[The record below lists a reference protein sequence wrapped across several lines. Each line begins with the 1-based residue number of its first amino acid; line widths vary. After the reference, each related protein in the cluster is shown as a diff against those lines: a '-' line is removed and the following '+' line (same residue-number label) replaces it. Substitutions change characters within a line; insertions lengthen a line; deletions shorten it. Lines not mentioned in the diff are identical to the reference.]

1 MGDRQKTQ
9 LPPSLG
15 DFLRKS
21 NPWWEGKPAEPVP
34 VFRRAALRSVKRR
47 LENGIAPI
55 VALRGPRRVGKTTI
69 QEQVIHEL
77 LAEEGFDGKR
87 IFRVQFDEIES
98 EPGVSIEGITNV
110 ILTLCFWY
118 ENNILGCTFTEA
130 ALDGKRA
137 YIFLDEVQ
145 NLHLWSGQLKAL
157 VDHFNVRVLIT
168 GSSALRIE
176 MGRESLAGRIATL
189 DLGTL
194 SLREIAELRGH
205 GIIPPLMP
213 DNGIAELMK
222 VEFWK
227 QAVAHGRSHEEAR
240 DLAFADFSERG
251 GYPESLVNFDMPW
264 PEMAEY
270 LNETV
275 VRRVLQHDMSFDRT
289 LGPLDHRQLEEV
301 FRLACTYAGQ
311 TPGPTTFVKVIS
323 QALKTNVDAERT
335 LAHLEFLDRSLLLRL
350 VPSLTTRTRGRKAGP
365 KICLCD
371 HALRA
376 SWLQE
381 VVPLVPDE
389 LERHPHLSDIGG
401 HIAESIVGYYLGSII
416 GLGLDHYPVRGPSD
430 PEIDFILTIGA
441 MRIPL
446 EVKYR
451 RTIDPHRD
459 TAGLRAFMKR
469 PIYNATFG
477 ILVTMLDDVE
487 IPDPRIVALPLSSLL
502 LIA

>member
-1 MGDRQKTQ
+1 MIGAREKEK
-9 LPPSLG
+9 LPDAVESH
-15 DFLRKS
+15 LRDT
-21 NPWWEGKPAEPVP
+21 NPWWEGRPAEPVP
-34 VFRRAALRSVKRR
+34 VFRRAALGSVKRR
-47 LENGIAPI
+47 LKNGIASI

-69 QEQVIHEL
+69 QDQLISDL
-77 LAEEGFDGKR
+77 LTRDS
-87 IFRVQFDEIES
+87 INPTSVFRVQFDGIPSLE
-98 EPGVSIEGITNV
+98 GVVDPILSI
-110 ILTLCFWY
+110 CRWFQDH
-118 ENNILGCTFTEA
+118 ILGCTFNEA
-130 ALDGKRA
+130 AQDGRRA
-137 YIFLDEVQ
+137 YLFFDEVQ

-157 VDHFNVRVLIT
+157 VDHFGVRVLIT

-176 MGRESLAGRIATL
+176 PGRDSLAGRIATL

-194 SLREIAELRGH
+194 SLGEIAELRGH
-205 GIIPPLMP
+205 GTIPALMP

-227 QAVAHGRSHEEAR
+227 EAIEHGRTYRKIR
-240 DLAFADFSERG
+240 DLAFSDFSERG
-251 GYPESLVNFDMPW
+251 GYPESLVNFDTPW

-275 VRRVLQHDMSFDRT
+275 VRRVLQHDLSFDRT

-311 TPGPTTFVKVIS
+311 TPGPTTFVKGIS
-323 QALKTNVDAERT
+323 QALKTNVDAERA

-350 VPSLTTRTRGRKAGP
+350 VPSLTMRTRSRKGGP

-381 VVPLVPDE
+381 VVPLVPE
-389 LERHPHLSDIGG
+389 QLEQNPHLSDIAG

-416 GLGLDHYPVRGPSD
+416 GLGLDHYPVRGASD

-451 RTIDPHRD
+451 RTIDTHRD
-459 TAGLRAFMKR
+459 TSGLRAFMKR
-469 PIYNATFG
+469 PIYNAAFG
-477 ILVTMLDDVE
+477 ILVTMLDDIE

-502 LIA
+502 LIT